1 MDETNI
7 EERIS
12 ELPIIPLRGLVVFP
26 DMVLHFDVGRKKSV
40 EALRNSMQINQKV
53 FLVCQRDASVDDP
66 NIDEMFSVG
75 VVCHIKQM
83 IRIPNSDNLR
93 VVVEGIERAKLI
105 SITQNKPFLS
115 GCIEIIEKT
124 ETKCDHAEEIAYKRA
139 VKKEFENYASMITKI
154 SSDVIAKVIS
164 IDDSGELADYI
175 CSNTFIDYSLKQ
187 SVLEVTDPYKR
198 LVQLLVLLKKENAT
212 LEIEAEIQQKVQEE
226 IDKNQREYYLREEMK
241 VISDTLGE
249 SENPVE
255 EADAYR
261 EKIKALECSD
271 EIKDKLLKECDRL
284 MKMPTGSHEG
294 TVARN
299 YLDKCLEI
307 PFGKYTKDTIN
318 LQKARK
324 ILDRD
329 HYGLEKVKD
338 RIVDSLAVYKRN
350 PDFNGQI
357 ICLAG
362 PPGVGKTSVVKSLA
376 KSMNRKYVRVALGG
390 IHDEAE
396 IRGHR
401 RTYIGSMP
409 GRIIDAV
416 IKSGVMNPIILLDEI
431 DKVGNDYK
439 GDPSSALLEALDPEQ
454 NSTFNDHYID
464 FPVDLSKVLFITTA
478 NDISAIAAPLYD
490 RMEVIDLNS
499 YTALEKFHI
508 AKEHLVKKE
517 MKKHNLSGRELKI
530 TDSAINAIIEGYTRE
545 AGVRNLEKTIA
556 SVCRKA
562 AVALESGS
570 KSLKVTDENIEDILG
585 KRKYTPEKVSDVNL
599 VGTVNGLA
607 WTSVGGTILPIEVS
621 ALDGTGK
628 IELTGNLGDVMKES
642 AKTAVSYVRSK
653 SVEYGID
660 SDFYKNKDIHIHA
673 PEGAVPKDGPS
684 AGLAIT
690 TALVSELTGIA
701 IKSNVAMTGE
711 ISLKGRAMEIGGL
724 KEKSMAAY
732 KAGCDTVI
740 IPKDNAKDLSEI
752 SDEVKNAV
760 TFVTVST
767 FDEVL
772 PAAGAPYR
780 SAQRRHDCRK
790 ERSGKGDGIYGYLA
804 CGAHIE
810 TTKQPP
816 GLEKSRRLFYGFIL
830 WNGRKLPLFSYQIV
844 YSR

>member
-1 MDETNI
+1 MDEINR
-7 EERIS
+7 EGRIS

-66 NIDEMFSVG
+66 NIDEMFTVG

-115 GCIEIIEKT
+115 GCIEVIE
-124 ETKCDHAEEIAYKRA
+124 EAESNCDYAEEIAYKRA

-271 EIKDKLLKECDRL
+271 EIRDKLLKECDRL

-357 ICLAG
+357 LCLAG

-478 NDISAIAAPLYD
+478 NDTSAIAAPLYD

-517 MKKHNLSGRELKI
+517 MKKHHLSGRELKI

-556 SVCRKA
+556 AVCRKA
-562 AVALESGS
+562 AVALESGA

-660 SDFYKNKDIHIHA
+660 SEFYKNKDIHIHA
-673 PEGAVPKDGPS
+673 PEAAVPKDGPS

-772 PAAGAPYR
+772 PVALESSVKAREPEGKKSIIVKNNSKSGGAAIT
-780 SAQRRHDCRK
+780 Q
-790 ERSGKGDGIYGYLA
+790 
-804 CGAHIE
+804 
-810 TTKQPP
+810 
-816 GLEKSRRLFYGFIL
+816 
-830 WNGRKLPLFSYQIV
+830 
-844 YSR
+844 